1 MDNNQTSERRQGWSR
16 GLLVLVAIMCAV
28 ILMIHVWRWAR
39 GLGRWDDL
47 LPSSGLLLLALPG
60 VLEIK
65 GVAKYV
71 LQFTS
76 CLILVVA
83 IVMLSVRR

>member
-1 MDNNQTSERRQGWSR
+1 MNNDQISERNEGWSR
-16 GLLVLVAIMCAV
+16 ALWVLVAIMCAV
-28 ILMIHVWRWAR
+28 IVMIHVWRWAH

-65 GVAKYV
+65 GSPKYV

-76 CLILVVA
+76 CVILVVA